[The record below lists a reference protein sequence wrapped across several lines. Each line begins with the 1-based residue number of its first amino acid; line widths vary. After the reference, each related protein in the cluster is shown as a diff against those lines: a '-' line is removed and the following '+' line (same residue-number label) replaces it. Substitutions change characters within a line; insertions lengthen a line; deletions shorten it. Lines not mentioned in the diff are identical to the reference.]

1 MTVLDMATIVCTG
14 PMIGVEFAVSAFINP
29 ILSKLD
35 RGAQGQAIRM
45 FAAKLGFVMPFWYG
59 IGLVLLLAETFVV
72 RHQAAVVPAA
82 AASAIWTIVIV
93 LTLLFLVP
101 IAHRLARAEGREMT
115 ADEEREHKK
124 WDGMHRW
131 RVAALTGA
139 MVMFLLSVK

>member
-14 PMIGVEFAVSAFINP
+14 LMIGVEFAVSAFINP

-35 RGAQGQAIRM
+35 RGAQGEAIRM

-59 IGLVLLLAETFVV
+59 LGLVLLLAETFVV

-82 AASAIWTIVIV
+82 AASGIWVIVIV

-101 IAHRLARAEGREMT
+101 IANRLARAEAREMT
-115 ADEEREHKK
+115 PDEERSHRK
-124 WDGMHRW
+124 WDRMHRW
-131 RVAALTGA
+131 RVAALIAA
-139 MVMFLLSVK
+139 MVIFLMSVK